1 MRASTLAAALLLPMV
16 FAACARQEPET
27 VAVPALS
34 TAERACVDRAV
45 AATGADPAAVTVAPT
60 AATKTG
66 DTIYTVVADGQ
77 AYSCTV
83 APDLTVAQFAM
94 Q

>member
-34 TAERACVDRAV
+34 AAEQDLLRASAGVIR
-45 AATGADPAAVTVAPT
+45 GALDEL
-60 AATKTG
+60 G
-66 DTIYTVVADGQ
+66 DN
-77 AYSCTV
+77 
-83 APDLTVAQFAM
+83 P
-94 Q
+94 